1 MRNTKKETIKLCE
14 VLTEIM
20 ELKHGKVNLTYYG
33 NNGHMLIYTHENGST
48 KQFWESLEIEQTLG
62 YLKALVYNNLHFS
75 LQLEKEIIER
85 MEAK

>member
-1 MRNTKKETIKLCE
+1 MTKKENIKYANH
-14 VLTEIM
+14 LTSLMSLE
-20 ELKHGKVNLTYYG
+20 KGKVDLKYYG
-33 NNGHMLIYTHENGST
+33 NNGHVLVYTHENGST

-62 YLKALVYNNLHFS
+62 YLKALVYNDLHFS